1 MKIKVILLLAGFVTT
16 SGSAYAGEFSNRFM
30 PNDMN
35 YALSQWTADDEWAA
49 EVQYSFKYIFYNCIL
64 HNEKDLFGCD
74 KNAKGKAHLYLKY
87 TGEFDFYAGS
97 RESGPVINR
106 TSNIALQLRWDMQ
119 DSSKFIK
126 YIEWYDIGF
135 EHRSDGQ
142 VTDANLTD
150 DDPLSATFGQYLAE
164 IEYQNDNHE
173 YFDTLSRGADY
184 ISLSFGGPLSESVN
198 YSFKYKIYDSG
209 EESNITWGELAG
221 TDTDF
226 ADYDLLT
233 FSLSKKISTGNK
245 YAGNILTL
253 TADYTAGRGGM
264 DTDSI
269 DISLI
274 IPLKSE
280 DGWDIPL
287 LIRAHAGPMD
297 RLSDYTRSRDSVGVG
312 LAFSF

>member
-1 MKIKVILLLAGFVTT
+1 MKIIIFMFGFVAIF
-16 SGSAYAGEFSNRFM
+16 SSAHASEFNNRFM
-30 PNDMN
+30 PYDMN

-64 HNEKDLFGCD
+64 HNEKNVFGCQE
-74 KNAKGKAHLYLKY
+74 NAKSKAHLYLKY

-97 RESGPVINR
+97 RDSGPVINR
-106 TSNIALQLRWDMQ
+106 TSNIALQVRWDMQ
-119 DSSKFIK
+119 ATAK
-126 YIEWYDIGF
+126 YLKWYDIGI

-142 VTDANLTD
+142 VTDANLKD
-150 DDPLSATFGQYLAE
+150 DDPASPSVGQYLTE
-164 IEYQNDNHE
+164 IEYQKGNHE

-184 ISLSFGGPLSESVN
+184 ISLSFGGALSDSIK
-198 YSFKYKIYDSG
+198 YSLKYKIYDNT

-226 ADYDLLT
+226 ADYDLMT
-233 FSLSKKISTGNK
+233 FSIAKKISTGK
-245 YAGNILTL
+245 DGIRIITL
-253 TADYTAGRGGM
+253 AADYTAGRGGL

-269 DISLI
+269 DVSLI

-297 RLSDYTRSRDSVGVG
+297 RLSDYTRSRDSIGVG